1 MYHVCVYVIILLH
14 HDDDDDL
21 VRVVLKFLLVNK

>member
-1 MYHVCVYVIILLH
+1 MYHVCVYVFILHH

-21 VRVVLKFLLVNK
+21 VRVVLKSLLVNK